1 MFDVDNFSR
10 ISEFCKD
17 HGIDWYVRE
26 NRNTYVFLFSFYGR
40 PTLNINIKVKYYDEL
55 CHFCSESNILIRLKK
70 WFYRDSETKNIP
82 EIIDVK
88 FNGPATIVF
97 YSDNTKT
104 IVKCQEGDY
113 FDPEKGLA
121 MAITKKALGNQG
133 NYFETMK
140 KWMPKPDETSETPYT
155 DLLKTM
161 LGVKKEDD

>member
-1 MFDVDNFSR
+1 MFNRFDYVNFSR

-26 NRNTYVFLFSFYGR
+26 DGNTYVFHFSFYGR
-40 PTLNINIKVKYYDEL
+40 TTLNVNTKVRYYD
-55 CHFCSESNILIRLKK
+55 ESNILTRLKK

-82 EIIDVK
+82 EIVDVK

-97 YSDNTKT
+97 WSDNTKT
-104 IVKCQEGDY
+104 IVRCQEGDY

-121 MAITKKALGNQG
+121 MAIAKKYLGNHG

-140 KWMPKPDETSETPYT
+140 KWIWIPKPDETSDTPYT
-155 DLLKTM
+155 DLLRTM
-161 LGVKKEDD
+161 LGVKKKEG